1 VRKISFG
8 DFLLTG
14 EIIIIGMAEA
24 VHLAALFLGLS
35 FARCSKI
42 LGGLTGAA
50 FVFGAGF
57 LLVRRR
63 AAAKSGTAPRR
74 GTERGRLFNKT
85 YKFINFSIR
94 VLPFFTTAPVFA
106 ACSSVYRVAPLKRFL
121 LLQ

>member
-1 VRKISFG
+1 MSRGSFFRTLPGRARCGRLEVGVRKISFG

-63 AAAKSGTAPRR
+63 AAAKSGTARPGGSPAAGQRDRAGTHLR
-74 GTERGRLFNKT
+74 GMFQAVGT
-85 YKFINFSIR
+85 
-94 VLPFFTTAPVFA
+94 
-106 ACSSVYRVAPLKRFL
+106 
-121 LLQ
+121 